1 MGINIPEKLFPYSII
16 FDHDI
21 CHISYSFEFFLCIE
35 FFMFEKL
42 FECQR
47 AFIVFF
53 SSCMDSL
60 ITLLRRCFYVDDRR
74 IAQFPYSLDYIHFS
88 RSVEDKDIIL
98 RILDKT
104 LYSSQENILSK
115 CRPKESTHFRIVF
128 PSCCYVEFPEKVPR
142 NTRNGECTPT
152 SLLRDIPWDGSLPCT
167 TSSTDDIGLFHR
179 CYLSQTEARN
189 WFISPE
195 YRMRASQRS

>member
-1 MGINIPEKLFPYSII
+1 MGIDLPEKFFFRSHI

-21 CHISYSFEFFLCIE
+21 SHISYSFEFFLSSE

-53 SSCMDSL
+53 SSCSNPL
-60 ITLLRRCFYVDDRR
+60 IAFLRRGFYIDDHR
-74 IAQFPYSLDYIHFS
+74 ISQFRDLLDHIHFS
-88 RSVEDKDIIL
+88 RSVEYEYLIW

-104 LYSSQENILSK
+104 LYSSKENILSK
-115 CRPKESTHFRIVF
+115 RGSEESAHFRIVF

-142 NTRNGECTPT
+142 NTRNGEYTPT
-152 SLLRDIPWDGSLPCT
+152 SLLRDIS
-167 TSSTDDIGLFHR
+167 
-179 CYLSQTEARN
+179 
-189 WFISPE
+189 
-195 YRMRASQRS
+195 